1 MRIAKQR
8 IEDLILISDTTADLL
23 NKLERKKKAGE
34 KEIGSYIS
42 KSKVGIDLLMIHLN
56 QKRTDNNYSEVVLQL
71 IGWLRLQQKH

>member
-23 NKLERKKKAGE
+23 NRLERKKKAGE
-34 KEIGSYIS
+34 KEIGSY
-42 KSKVGIDLLMIHLN
+42 LLMIHLN
-56 QKRTDNNYSEVVLQL
+56 QKRTDNNYSDVVLQL